1 MMAVVMVLSP
11 LVSPLGFGS
20 ELSDKKDE
28 YDNTV
33 KNIKETE
40 RKISEGEKKANEL
53 MAEISVI
60 ERDIYAAQVEI
71 NILTVDLNATKEK
84 IKTALDELAELQG
97 KMDKQ
102 NAALMGRL
110 RAMYKQGDIGL
121 ISVLLGSSNMTEL
134 ITNVEMMKM
143 IYEADADLMEK
154 LGEQYAVVD
163 AKKNEL
169 IALRTDLE
177 GQQAVLNE
185 KKSELDKKMAEAESK
200 KKQIEKDNATLEAML
215 DAMNREADALKSEIL
230 RLQSSGSYVG
240 GVMGWPSRASTRITD
255 PFGMRLHPFYGY
267 YKLHTGIDIGAG
279 KRTDIL
285 AAADGTVIKTVISDH
300 GYGNYVMIDHGGG
313 IVTLYAHASALL
325 VKKGQKVRRGEVIAL
340 VGSSGMSTG
349 PHIHFEVRVNGVYK
363 DPLDYVTPGRY

>member
-1 MMAVVMVLSP
+1 LLLMMAVVMVLSP

-33 KNIKETE
+33 KNIKDTE
-40 RKISEGEKKANEL
+40 QKISEGEKKANEL

-143 IYEADADLMEK
+143 IYEADA
-154 LGEQYAVVD
+154 
-163 AKKNEL
+163 
-169 IALRTDLE
+169 
-177 GQQAVLNE
+177 
-185 KKSELDKKMAEAESK
+185 
-200 KKQIEKDNATLEAML
+200 
-215 DAMNREADALKSEIL
+215 LKSEIL

-313 IVTLYAHASALL
+313 IVTLYAHSSKLIA
-325 VKKGQKVRRGEVIAL
+325 KKGDKVKRGETIAL